1 MGQWNWSNL
10 WLTAGL
16 VAGLFFPQRKALGL
30 DSRESTPELVRIAM
44 HLAGDIRSYERAAT
58 ALRRVLGHGLSPKT
72 IERLVQEVGEELRQS
87 QESSTSQQEVVVPK
101 LAVVSCD
108 GGRLHTREPGHGP
121 GVFNPQW
128 RETKNASFERMQASA
143 QSPED
148 PCPQLPETY
157 RHVEKVASLAESAT
171 LDVKPEPEERAVYK
185 GPKRIL
191 RTCLSSLAKAQD
203 FGRQMRREA
212 ARRRFFEAEQGVFI
226 GDGLPWNWSIWRQ
239 HFSTYTPILDF
250 IHAVQ
255 YLYAAAKAWETSDA
269 ARWSRYLELAEACW
283 QGRVAQ
289 VIEQLHAELAHR
301 GLAPDAEV
309 ADDSPHQPLVAAARY
324 LHNNRKRMDYPRYRR
339 QGFPITSAPMESLVK
354 QINQRVKGTEM
365 FWNDPTGAEPI
376 LQLRAASLSEDDR
389 LDYHLRHRPG
399 SPFTRRSTLQTAA

>member
-1 MGQWNWSNL
+1 
-10 WLTAGL
+10 
-16 VAGLFFPQRKALGL
+16 
-30 DSRESTPELVRIAM
+30 M
-44 HLAGDIRSYERAAT
+44 HLAADIRSYDRAAT

-72 IERLVQEVGEELRQS
+72 IERLVQEVGEELRQE
-87 QESSTSQQEVVVPK
+87 QESSTSRQAVVVPK

-128 RETKNASFERMQASA
+128 RETKNASFERMQPSEA
-143 QSPED
+143 SPED
-148 PCPQLPETY
+148 PCPQLPETF
-157 RHVEKVASLAESAT
+157 RHVEKVASLAESAA
-171 LDVKPEPEERAVYK
+171 LQVKPEPEERAVYK
-185 GPKRIL
+185 GPKRLL
-191 RTCLSSLAKAQD
+191 RTCLSSLAKSQE

-226 GDGLPWNWSIWRQ
+226 GDGLPWNWSIWRE

-255 YLYAAAKAWETSDA
+255 YLFAAAKAWETTDEE
-269 ARWSRYLELAEACW
+269 RWSRYLELAEACW

-301 GLAPDAEV
+301 GLAPDAQV
-309 ADDSPHQPLVAAARY
+309 ADDSPHEPLVAAARY

-339 QGFPITSAPMESLVK
+339 QGLPITSAPMESLVK
-354 QINQRVKGTEM
+354 QINLRVKGTEM
-365 FWNDPTGAEPI
+365 FWNDPAGAEPI

-389 LDYHLRHRPG
+389 LDQHLRHRPG
-399 SPFTRRSTLQTAA
+399 SPFTRRSTFQTAA